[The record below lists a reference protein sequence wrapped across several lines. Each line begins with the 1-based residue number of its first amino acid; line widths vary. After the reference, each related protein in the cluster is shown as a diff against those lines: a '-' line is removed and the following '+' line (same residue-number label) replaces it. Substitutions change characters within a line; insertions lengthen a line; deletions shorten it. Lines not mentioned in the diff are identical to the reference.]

1 MARLLCPAMEPSTS
15 EHDGTRASHPLA
27 YTVRAASNV
36 TGISRSRLYEL
47 MASGQLP
54 YTQLGNRR
62 LIRRD
67 ALLSLLEKHEV
78 ATAV

>member
-1 MARLLCPAMEPSTS
+1 VPAVTVSTT
-15 EHDGTRASHPLA
+15 EHDGTPASNPLA
-27 YTVRAASNV
+27 YTVRAASKV

-78 ATAV
+78 AAAV